1 MSILNIKEIYNS
13 LTSNTI
19 KTTTQKRKKNPDY
32 IIVHYSFALSQAK
45 TIHRNRMAATNKQT
59 EKNQK
64 KIRMKKL
71 ISIILK
77 TSEEIKSEKQQ
88 PRLISD

>member
-1 MSILNIKEIYNS
+1 
-13 LTSNTI
+13 
-19 KTTTQKRKKNPDY
+19 
-32 IIVHYSFALSQAK
+32 
-45 TIHRNRMAATNKQT
+45 MAATNKQT